1 MSLKGFFQLFFLGK
15 KQKQQQKKEKKK
27 PHHCS
32 SDWHLIF
39 GDLPSFCFDKCTV
52 VQCSDV
58 TLWLKMSTCLRFMCF
73 DWCFPS
79 QVDCK
84 VQAPRIG
91 KKIIIIIIKQ
101 SKNRKL
107 WILVVYWFMYFF
119 LKYTVHCLK
128 CIVEYYFVQ
137 VDHFFQSEER
147 TNLFFVFFKGI

>member
-15 KQKQQQKKEKKK
+15 KKQKQQKKKKRKKKK

-32 SDWHLIF
+32 LNWHLTS
-39 GDLPSFCFDKCTV
+39 GDRPSFCSDACTV
-52 VQCSDV
+52 VQCPDV
-58 TLWLKMSTCLRFMCF
+58 TLWLTVSTCLRFTCF

-91 KKIIIIIIKQ
+91 KIIIIIKQ

-147 TNLFFVFFKGI
+147 TNLFFCVF